1 MYRKKEVK
9 KEKIS
14 DFSSQNNT
22 KEVYEA
28 LKKEY
33 NINSEDLIKFY
44 KIQKFFEKTKNLSPE
59 LIKQLEEPGIP
70 LSIFSKEL
78 SCLESITKYLKENLN
93 YTNKQIA
100 KLTKRSEKT
109 IWQAYNS
116 SKKFPKFKLE
126 FSKYYLPLSILSN
139 RKFAVLE
146 SVVKYLRETLK
157 LSYSEISK
165 LLHRDE
171 RTIWT
176 VYSRVKKK
184 NAK

>member
-1 MYRKKEVK
+1 MNRKEEVK
-9 KEKIS
+9 KEKIR
-14 DFSSQNNT
+14 DFSSPKNIFEKL
-22 KEVYEA
+22 KEHDIS
-28 LKKEY
+28 LK
-33 NINSEDLIKFY
+33 DLEKFY
-44 KIQKFFEKTKNLSPE
+44 R
-59 LIKQLEEPGIP
+59 IKQLIEKLEKKEPEIP

-78 SCLESITKYLKENLN
+78 SSLESIIKYLKENLD

-116 SKKFPKFKLE
+116 SKKFPKFKIE
-126 FSKYYLPLSILSN
+126 YSKYYLPLSILSN

-146 SVVKYLRETLK
+146 SVVKYLREALK
-157 LSYSEISK
+157 LNYSEISK

>member
-1 MYRKKEVK
+1 MNRKEEVK
-9 KEKIS
+9 KEKIR
-14 DFSSQNNT
+14 DFSSPKT
-22 KEVYEA
+22 IFEKLKEHSIS
-28 LKKEY
+28 L
-33 NINSEDLIKFY
+33 EDLEKFY
-44 KIQKFFEKTKNLSPE
+44 R
-59 LIKQLEEPGIP
+59 IKQLIEELEKKEPEIP

-78 SCLESITKYLKENLN
+78 SSLESIVKYLRENLN

-109 IWQAYNS
+109 IWQAHNS

-146 SVVKYLRETLK
+146 SIVKYLRENLK
-157 LSYSEISK
+157 LNYSEISK
-165 LLHRDE
+165 LLKRDE